1 MVNMSG
7 LYEGRLMKLTLLLV
21 ALLPAFALAQEVRTR
36 VIDVG
41 PGHASITK
49 MPGPHYMVFDAGL
62 VSRSDHIVSQMK
74 ELMGADRVIDLLVI
88 SHTDSDHL
96 GAVPAIFDGFEVRT
110 VLRSGLV
117 RCDVNQGCRWRTSQN
132 KIREAVAQGKTVD
145 LNLAVSPI
153 GLGYIFNFGE
163 AAVQLVSGFHT
174 PPAEWNVNN
183 ASDFRNAGSIVV
195 RLEYD
200 GKSVLFTGDAWGKEY
215 GLDSPMKGA
224 EQFMVDN
231 KAERPIDSDV
241 LIAAHHGA
249 DNASSTDFLKEVSP
263 TFVIFPA
270 GGSHQ
275 HPRQNTVTRMIRPDV
290 GIAEDKLFRTDQC
303 DSPGPNEWV
312 GAWVPGADDSARDDD
327 IDIVLTKGE
336 PDPLV
341 GYVSSALTCTP

>member
-1 MVNMSG
+1 
-7 LYEGRLMKLTLLLV
+7 
-21 ALLPAFALAQEVRTR
+21 
-36 VIDVG
+36 
-41 PGHASITK
+41 
-49 MPGPHYMVFDAGL
+49 MVFDAGL
-62 VSRSDHIVSQMK
+62 VTRSDHIVAQMK
-74 ELMGADRVIDLLVI
+74 EIMGTDRVIDLLVI

-96 GAVPAIFDGFEVRT
+96 GAIPAIFNEFEVRT

-117 RCDVNQGCRWRTSQN
+117 RCPPNQGCRWRTSQN
-132 KIREAVAQGKTVD
+132 KILEAVGQGKTVD
-145 LNLAVSPI
+145 LNLRFSPI
-153 GLGYIFNFGE
+153 GLGYTFRFGE
-163 AAVQLVSGFHT
+163 ATVQFVSGFHM
-174 PPAEWNVNN
+174 PPADWNVSG
-183 ASDFRNAGSIVV
+183 SDFRNAGSIVV

-200 GKSVLFTGDAWGKEY
+200 GKSILFTGDEWGKEF
-215 GLDSPMKGA
+215 GLNSPMEGA
-224 EQFMVDN
+224 EQFMVNN
-231 KAERPIDSDV
+231 KVDRPIDSDV

-270 GGSHQ
+270 GGSHE
-275 HPRQNTVTRMIRPDV
+275 HPRQNTVTRMIRPGV

-336 PDPLV
+336 PNPLV